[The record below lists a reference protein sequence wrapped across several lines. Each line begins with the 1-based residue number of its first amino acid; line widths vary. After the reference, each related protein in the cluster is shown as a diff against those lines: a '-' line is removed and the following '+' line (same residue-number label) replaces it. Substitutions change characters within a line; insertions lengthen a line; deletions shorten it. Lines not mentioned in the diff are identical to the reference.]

1 MTEVNTEGFK
11 KKEFGWK
18 IRGKSPYSVS
28 AVSSTNPTT
37 LM

>member
-1 MTEVNTEGFK
+1 MTEVNTEGFE
-11 KKEFGWK
+11 KKEFIEDK
-18 IRGKSPYSVS
+18 GKSPYSVS